1 MTEIQ
6 IKLVDMLRW
15 FHDLCVE
22 NNLRYYAIGGT
33 MLGTAR
39 HQGFIPWDDDVDVGM
54 PHEDI
59 EKLRDIISR
68 NASDRYAFEAP
79 ETEATDYFYPFY
91 KLYDTSTTLVEN
103 TKYAIKRGIYI
114 DIFPLDG
121 TGDTLE
127 ESEKNCKKVMFLKNL
142 LMAKVGGFRKGRKFY
157 KNLVVAIFRLIPVN
171 DKKIL
176 HRLVAQCKKI
186 KWDDSAWGGNLVGAW
201 GMREI
206 MPREIMGTPKLYKF
220 ENIEI
225 YGVQKSDEYLTKMY
239 GDWRKLP
246 PEEKRVTHHDYI
258 LCDLNKSYIE
268 D

>member
-1 MTEIQ
+1 MTEVQ
-6 IKLVDMLRW
+6 EKLLDMLGW
-15 FHDLCVE
+15 FHRLCVE

-33 MLGTAR
+33 MLGAQR
-39 HQGFIPWDDDVDVGM
+39 HQGFIPWDDDIDVGM
-54 PHEDI
+54 PREDI
-59 EKLRDIISR
+59 EKLERIISR
-68 NASDRYAFEAP
+68 DNSERYVFETP
-79 ETEATDYFYPFY
+79 ETEEKDYFYPFY
-91 KLYDTSTTLVEN
+91 KLYDTSTTLIEN
-103 TKYAIKRGIYI
+103 TKRAIKRGIYI

-121 TGDTLE
+121 IGNTLE
-127 ESEKNCKKVMFLKNL
+127 ESNRNYKKVKFLDDL
-142 LMAKVGGFRKGRKFY
+142 LMAKVAGFRKGRKFY
-157 KNLVVAIFRLIPVN
+157 KNLVVALFRLIPIN

-176 HRLVAQCKKI
+176 HRLIAQCKKI

-225 YGVQKSDEYLTKMY
+225 YGVQKPDEYLTKMY
-239 GDWRKLP
+239 GDWQKLP